1 MVHIWSVVRTVLLH
15 DLKRDLGAFTQN
27 ELNWKHRAGLPTGRT
42 DWAFAFCDL
51 FLSVISDSPYF

>member
-42 DWAFAFCDL
+42 DWAFAFCD
-51 FLSVISDSPYF
+51 